1 MTRRWNPWGVT
12 ALGLVVVMATAL
24 VTGLVVANWSGSS
37 QEPEPIRQVPAAA
50 RPWPPARNVSVMPAA
65 SPIARTEPVAIVV
78 PTEEAVQACNR
89 RAAEEAGDPVRAEQ
103 VVKDGASGGRAAAQG
118 GALYGL
124 NESRR
129 NDEKY
134 RAAYSSCM
142 RARGYAAG

>member
-1 MTRRWNPWGVT
+1 MTGRWNPWGVT

-24 VTGLVVANWSGSS
+24 VMGLVVANWSGSS
-37 QEPEPIRQVPAAA
+37 QEPEPIRQAPAAA
-50 RPWPPARNVSVMPAA
+50 RPRPPSRSVSVMPAA

-78 PTEEAVQACNR
+78 PTDEAVQACNR
-89 RAAEEAGDPVRAEQ
+89 RAADEAGDPDRTEQ
-103 VVKDGASGGRAAAQG
+103 VVKDAASGGGAAAQSG
-118 GALYGL
+118 TLYGL

-142 RARGYAAG
+142 RARGYTAG